1 MAVES
6 SAEQA
11 VAPPQ
16 FITLD
21 QTLICFDVEQPSD
34 ACQELVIGRTV
45 AGDKPVAWRI
55 RTNAPTRY
63 CVCPNSGVLDCS
75 NSVAAVVVELIG
87 NRYNPHHKLI
97 VQAIELLPDESVKT
111 IWRSDRAKVV
121 ENVQTI
127 QLELST
133 TLLNLDHTQ
142 HLSTESSSAQ
152 RSASVTSLLEQS
164 STVGAERVKELEVL
178 LAMLESDT
186 QQMKRNVEQTLRLKE
201 VLEKNLVGR
210 NETKVE
216 LKKKIADAEVKMN
229 ALQEKVAKQEKLA
242 RNSEMG
248 CEQSHPDHINHI
260 RRISDVKETSDR
272 NSQLESHHLL
282 TCLIAAE
289 NRCKHAE
296 NENTVLRGE
305 NNDLK
310 RQLETLCRKIE
321 NEAALRTTL
330 EDKLIT
336 LKEDLDFARKA
347 YASQM
352 DEGKHKRKRRGT
364 NKYPVEND
372 FKRFIS
378 QNRGYSNGSTSTFRT
393 SYYFDIAPK
402 HFKKALDRFIHF
414 FISPLFTESALE
426 REVQAV
432 DSDFLFGWS
441 CDKFV
446 WGNIETLWNL
456 PRSKGIDVRDEML
469 KFFETNYTSYN
480 MSLCVVANWKM
491 QNIERAVLNL
501 PFHEIPNRKAESEH
515 RHKQLYKPEA
525 LGCRVDVVPVVG
537 EYPLMVLF
545 PVEEYTFSRCPGLE
559 GHFRKLMGHTSKGSL
574 IAELTER
581 EWSHI
586 VSAIINTIG
595 CGLSCVVIYISV
607 SEEGLRHVEEVVELL
622 FGFIGTLQRCDLKVL
637 RKYAPAVE
645 PKHVHEVARGYA
657 CHLSEV
663 PFEDIAESHNPEL
676 IKKLLVQLTP
686 DTMMYFVMAKEN
698 AHLEEL
704 QKEKYFGTEFK
715 KSKLSEELIRRF
727 EKALV
732 TPVEGL
738 GLPDLKYDKIATKK
752 MIRPKKM
759 EENEY
764 FRLWHVENAKYN
776 NGMNVLLT
784 VPSMLGDQVKQIC
797 TRTLVECFQYG
808 EMEEPQKLRVKFHS
822 RGFELCFS
830 YIDSICDEFASF
842 MEKIVDYTPGETAFN
857 VTLKEVVKNL
867 KNFEANQPY
876 DQSKHL
882 LSTVLTEGGCTP
894 FELLEAAQT
903 VTYAKFLE
911 FIPQMWNALHLELL
925 VYGNVAK
932 EQVHQLASRLSNVFM
947 EKNASIRALSP
958 QELGPFVHL
967 QIPAG
972 NTLRCD
978 HEQRIHPNSCTDVY
992 LQIGSLD
999 IRDTLLLDLVVKLI
1013 SEPAFDALRTKEQLG
1028 YYVKALT
1035 HRSDGGQGLRCVV
1048 QGGHDPN
1055 YVEER
1060 IDVFLENFQKI
1071 IRSLSDGEFYRTRS
1085 LVSREV
1091 RSAPSGSRLVEPCWK
1106 EIKNGQCRFHF
1117 EKVAMKGEKELK
1129 KLTKEDLIEFYGTK
1143 IAPGAE
1149 QRRKLSVRLYSTQR
1163 ANEAKN
1169 IGEEKATNVDS
1180 LMERLIIQ

>member
-1 MAVES
+1 MSCGNVVKKRYDNLKKSTKDAKEYRGLELANGMRILLIS
-6 SAEQA
+6 DPSATKCGA
-11 VAPPQ
+11 AM
-16 FITLD
+16 
-21 QTLICFDVEQPSD
+21 
-34 ACQELVIGRTV
+34 TV
-45 AGDKPVAWRI
+45 AAGASSEPE
-55 RTNAPTRY
+55 
-63 CVCPNSGVLDCS
+63 
-75 NSVAAVVVELIG
+75 ELPG
-87 NRYNPHHKLI
+87 MAHFCEH
-97 VQAIELLPDESVKT
+97 
-111 IWRSDRAKVV
+111 
-121 ENVQTI
+121 
-127 QLELST
+127 
-133 TLLNLDHTQ
+133 
-142 HLSTESSSAQ
+142 
-152 RSASVTSLLEQS
+152 
-164 STVGAERVKELEVL
+164 
-178 LAMLESDT
+178 ML
-186 QQMKRNVEQTLRLKE
+186 
-201 VLEKNLVGR
+201 
-210 NETKVE
+210 
-216 LKKKIADAEVKMN
+216 
-229 ALQEKVAKQEKLA
+229 
-242 RNSEMG
+242 
-248 CEQSHPDHINHI
+248 
-260 RRISDVKETSDR
+260 
-272 NSQLESHHLL
+272 
-282 TCLIAAE
+282 
-289 NRCKHAE
+289 
-296 NENTVLRGE
+296 
-305 NNDLK
+305 
-310 RQLETLCRKIE
+310 
-321 NEAALRTTL
+321 
-330 EDKLIT
+330 
-336 LKEDLDFARKA
+336 F
-347 YASQM
+347 
-352 DEGKHKRKRRGT
+352 RGT

-432 DSDFLFGWS
+432 DSEFKNVQQSDTSRIWELAASFL
-441 CDKFV
+441 
-446 WGNIETLWNL
+446 
-456 PRSKGIDVRDEML
+456 
-469 KFFETNYTSYN
+469 
-480 MSLCVVANWKM
+480 
-491 QNIERAVLNL
+491 
-501 PFHEIPNRKAESEH
+501 
-515 RHKQLYKPEA
+515 
-525 LGCRVDVVPVVG
+525 
-537 EYPLMVLF
+537 
-545 PVEEYTFSRCPGLE
+545 
-559 GHFRKLMGHTSKGSL
+559 
-574 IAELTER
+574 
-581 EWSHI
+581 
-586 VSAIINTIG
+586 
-595 CGLSCVVIYISV
+595 
-607 SEEGLRHVEEVVELL
+607 
-622 FGFIGTLQRCDLKVL
+622 
-637 RKYAPAVE
+637 
-645 PKHVHEVARGYA
+645 
-657 CHLSEV
+657 
-663 PFEDIAESHNPEL
+663 
-676 IKKLLVQLTP
+676 LTP

-797 TRTLVECFQYG
+797 TRTLVECFQVRLFDESLEIIEIQYG